1 MKYNLNLSYPH
12 LFHFNFQTQAQAA
25 VANKIGRASLMAT
38 KDSKLSPE
46 QIAHHFQAARDAAQ
60 EAVSKAANNEFNME
74 DEKPNQDDIFRTL
87 LISDEVER
95 EYGTR
100 PKLSSS
106 HLQSRMVSTL

>member
-1 MKYNLNLSYPH
+1 
-12 LFHFNFQTQAQAA
+12 
-25 VANKIGRASLMAT
+25 MAT
-38 KDSKLSPE
+38 KDSKLTPE
-46 QIAHHFQAARDAAQ
+46 EITHHLQIARVSAQ
-60 EAVSKAANNEFNME
+60 EAVSKAADVE
-74 DEKPNQDDIFRTL
+74 DVIPNQDDIFRTL

>member
-1 MKYNLNLSYPH
+1 
-12 LFHFNFQTQAQAA
+12 
-25 VANKIGRASLMAT
+25 MAT
-38 KDSKLSPE
+38 KDSKLTPE
-46 QIAHHFQAARDAAQ
+46 EIAHHLQIARVSAQ
-60 EAVSKAANNEFNME
+60 EAVSKAANN
-74 DEKPNQDDIFRTL
+74 DVKDVIPNQDDIFRTL

>member
-1 MKYNLNLSYPH
+1 
-12 LFHFNFQTQAQAA
+12 
-25 VANKIGRASLMAT
+25 MAT
-38 KDSKLSPE
+38 KDSKLTPE
-46 QIAHHFQAARDAAQ
+46 EITHHLQIARVSAQ
-60 EAVSKAANNEFNME
+60 EAVSTDVE
-74 DEKPNQDDIFRTL
+74 DVIPNQDDIFRTL

>member
-1 MKYNLNLSYPH
+1 
-12 LFHFNFQTQAQAA
+12 
-25 VANKIGRASLMAT
+25 MAT
-38 KDSKLSPE
+38 KDSKLTPE
-46 QIAHHFQAARDAAQ
+46 EIAHHLQIARVSAQ
-60 EAVSKAANNEFNME
+60 EAVSKAADVE
-74 DEKPNQDDIFRTL
+74 DVIPNQDDIFRTL